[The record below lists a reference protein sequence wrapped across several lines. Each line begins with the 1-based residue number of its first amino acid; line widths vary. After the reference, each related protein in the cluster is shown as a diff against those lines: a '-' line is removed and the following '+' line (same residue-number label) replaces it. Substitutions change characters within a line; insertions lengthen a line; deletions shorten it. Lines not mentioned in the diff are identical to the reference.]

1 MGLQSYTVRY
11 SAVTPAVFTTLT
23 NVQSITINAGRQAQ
37 LQAIQATTATI
48 EIRYPTGFASPIADL
63 VTGTII
69 EIKNTNTIY
78 PYPNADMF
86 LGRISNVTA
95 VYGIPYQ
102 NNVGQSD
109 YLIINVEG
117 SFAVLG
123 RMQGDGYV
131 LTYTDLQSQ
140 CVEASIET
148 GITVEK
154 VGPNTSLAPTTI
166 SGTWADWVAQAA
178 LTTNS
183 RLHDTV
189 FIDTVS
195 IVSPF
200 AQNIATTGFS
210 DTANDINNQVYNG
223 ITFDS
228 LGDNYYT
235 QITVD
240 PQDFAA
246 VTVTSVGATAPF
258 RTYQVNTLSASTG
271 NATDFANYLLGNYE
285 TANFAISSFTCS
297 AESQAVCQLDGMNN
311 GPNFN
316 SFVGTQVNVTFR
328 GTVFTCLIEGVT
340 MSATPNGASFT
351 YYVSG
356 ADLNAYLLLGNP
368 ILGQLDNN
376 RLGY

>member
-1 MGLQSYTVRY
+1 MGLQSYTVSY
-11 SAVTPAVFTTLT
+11 STNGTTFTALT
-23 NVQSITINAGRQAQ
+23 NVQNITINAGRRAQ
-37 LQAIQATTATI
+37 LQAIQATTATV
-48 EIRYPTGFASPIADL
+48 ELRYPTGFASPIADL

-78 PYPNADMF
+78 PYPGADML

-102 NNVGQSD
+102 TGVGNAD
-109 YLIINVEG
+109 YLIIEIEG

-123 RMQGDGYV
+123 RMQGESYIITGTNLAD
-131 LTYTDLQSQ
+131 Q
-140 CVEASIET
+140 CIEASTET
-148 GITVEK
+148 AITVEK
-154 VGPNTSLAPTTI
+154 VGPNTSIAPTTV
-166 SGTWADWVAQAA
+166 SGTWGDWVAQAA

-189 FIDTVS
+189 FTDTVS

-210 DTANDINNQVYNG
+210 DVANNINNQVYDG

-246 VTVTSVGATAPF
+246 VTVTQAGASAPF
-258 RTYQVNTLSASTG
+258 RTYQVNTLSASIG
-271 NATDFANYLLGNYE
+271 NATDFANYLLGNYG

-340 MSATPNGASFT
+340 MSASPAGATFT

>member
-1 MGLQSYTVRY
+1 MGLQSYTVAY
-11 SAVTPAVFTTLT
+11 STDGTTFTNLT
-23 NVQSITINAGRQAQ
+23 NVQQITINAGRQAQ
-37 LQAIQATTATI
+37 LQAIQATTATV
-48 EIRYPTGFASPIADL
+48 ELRYPTGFVSPIADL

-69 EIKNTNTIY
+69 RIRNTNSIY
-78 PYPNADMF
+78 PYPNADML

-95 VYGIPYQ
+95 VYGIPFQ
-102 NNVGQSD
+102 AGVGNAD
-109 YLIINVEG
+109 YLLLEVEG

-123 RMQGDGYV
+123 RMQGENYV
-131 LTYTDLQSQ
+131 LTSTNLAAQ
-140 CVEASIET
+140 CVEASSET

-154 VGPNTSLAPTTI
+154 VGPNTSIAPTTI
-166 SGTWADWVAQAA
+166 SGTWGDWVAQAA

-189 FIDTVS
+189 FTDTVS

-210 DTANDINNQVYNG
+210 DVANNISFQVYDG

-228 LGDNYYT
+228 LGDNFYT

-246 VTVTSVGATAPF
+246 VTVTQAGASAPF

-271 NATDFANYLLGNYE
+271 NATDFANYLLGNYGV
-285 TANFAISSFTCS
+285 ASFAISSFTCS
-297 AESQAVCQLDGMNN
+297 AESQAVFQLDGMEN

-328 GTVFTCLIEGVT
+328 GTVFTCLIEGVS
-340 MSATPNGASFT
+340 MSASPAGASFT

>member
-1 MGLQSYTVRY
+1 MGLQSYTVAY
-11 SAVTPAVFTTLT
+11 STDGITFTSLT
-23 NVQSITINAGRQAQ
+23 NVQNITINSGRQAQ
-37 LQAIQATTATI
+37 LQAVQATTATI

-69 EIKNTNTIY
+69 KIRNTNTIY
-78 PYPNADMF
+78 PYPNAPML

-95 VYGIPYQ
+95 VYGIPYE

-109 YLIINVEG
+109 YLAINVEG
-117 SFAVLG
+117 SFAALG
-123 RMQGDGYV
+123 RMQGENYV
-131 LTYTDLQSQ
+131 ITGTDLTAQ
-140 CVEASIET
+140 CVEASSET
-148 GITVEK
+148 GLNVQRN
-154 VGPNTSLAPTTI
+154 GPNTAIAPTTV

-178 LTTNS
+178 LTINGRVLDITTTDEVTI
-183 RLHDTV
+183 L
-189 FIDTVS
+189 
-195 IVSPF
+195 SPF
-200 AQNIATTGFS
+200 GQNIATTGFS
-210 DTANDINNQVYNG
+210 DVANDINNQIYDG

-228 LGDNYYT
+228 LGDNFYT

-246 VTVTSVGATAPF
+246 VTVTKVGATAPF
-258 RTYQVNTLSASTG
+258 RTYNVNTLSASTG

-285 TANFAISSFTCS
+285 TANFAISSITCS
-297 AESQAVCQLDGMNN
+297 AEGQAVFQLDGFNN
-311 GPNFN
+311 GPNF
-316 SFVGTQVNVTFR
+316 SDFVGMQIDVTFR
-328 GTVFTCLIEGVT
+328 GTVFTCLVEGVA
-340 MSATPNGASFT
+340 MSANPGGASFT

>member
-1 MGLQSYTVRY
+1 MGLQSYTVAY
-11 SAVTPAVFTTLT
+11 STDGTTFTNLT
-23 NVQSITINAGRQAQ
+23 NVQNLTVNAGRQAQ
-37 LQAIQATTATI
+37 LQAIQATTASI
-48 EIRYPTGFASPIADL
+48 ELRYPTGYATPITEL

-69 EIKNTNTIY
+69 RIRNTNSIY
-78 PYPNADMF
+78 PYPNADML

-95 VYGIPYQ
+95 IYGIPYKD
-102 NNVGQSD
+102 NVGQSD
-109 YLIINVEG
+109 YLVINVEG

-123 RMQGDGYV
+123 RMQGEGYAITSTN
-131 LTYTDLQSQ
+131 LADQ
-140 CVEASIET
+140 CIEASTET
-148 GITVEK
+148 GVTVEK
-154 VGPNTSLAPTTI
+154 VGPNTSLSTTTV

-178 LTTNS
+178 LSTNS

-189 FIDTVS
+189 FTDTVS

-210 DTANDINNQVYNG
+210 DVANNINNQVYNG

-228 LGDNYYT
+228 LSDNFYT

-240 PQDFAA
+240 PQNFAP
-246 VTVTSVGATAPF
+246 VTVTKTGATAPF
-258 RTYQVNTLSASTG
+258 RTYQVNSLSASTN

-285 TANFAISSFTCS
+285 TASFAISSFTCS
-297 AESQAVCQLDGMNN
+297 AEAQNVFQLDGMEN

-328 GTVFTCLIEGVT
+328 GTTFACLIEGVT
-340 MSATPNGASFT
+340 MSATPANASFT

-356 ADLNAYLLLGNP
+356 ADLNAYLILGNP
-368 ILGQLDNN
+368 VLGTLDYN

>member
-1 MGLQSYTVRY
+1 MGLQSYTVAY
-11 SAVTPAVFTTLT
+11 STDGTTFTNLT
-23 NVQSITINAGRQAQ
+23 NVQNITINAGRQAQ
-37 LQAIQATTATI
+37 LQAIQATTATV
-48 EIRYPTGFASPIADL
+48 EMRYPTGFVSPIVDL
-63 VTGTII
+63 VAGTII
-69 EIKNTNTIY
+69 RIRNTNSIY

-95 VYGIPYQ
+95 VYGIPYKD
-102 NNVGQSD
+102 NVGQSD
-109 YLIINVEG
+109 YLVINIEG

-123 RMQGDGYV
+123 RMQGENYAI
-131 LTYTDLQSQ
+131 TSTDLAAQ
-140 CVEASIET
+140 CVEASTET
-148 GITVEK
+148 AITVEK
-154 VGPNTSLAPTTI
+154 VGPNQSIAPTTV
-166 SGTWADWVAQAA
+166 SGTWADWVALAA

-189 FIDTVS
+189 FTDTVS

-210 DTANDINNQVYNG
+210 DVANNINNQVYNG

-228 LGDNYYT
+228 LSDNYYT

-246 VTVTSVGATAPF
+246 VTVTKTGATAPF
-258 RTYQVNTLSASTG
+258 RTYNVNTLNSSTG

-285 TANFAISSFTCS
+285 EARFAISSFTCS
-297 AESQAVCQLDGMNN
+297 AEAQNVFQLDGMNN

-328 GTVFTCLIEGVT
+328 GTVFACLIEGVT
-340 MSATPNGASFT
+340 MSATPAGASFT

-356 ADLNAYLLLGNP
+356 ADLNAYLLLGNSV
-368 ILGQLDNN
+368 LGQLDNN

>member
-1 MGLQSYTVRY
+1 MGLQSYTVAY
-11 SAVTPAVFTTLT
+11 STDGTTFTNLT
-23 NVQSITINAGRQAQ
+23 NVQGITVNAGRQAQ
-37 LQAIQATTATI
+37 LEAIQATTATI
-48 EIRYPTGFASPIADL
+48 ELRYPTGFVSPIADL

-69 EIKNTNTIY
+69 RIRNTNSIY
-78 PYPNADMF
+78 PYPNADML

-95 VYGIPYQ
+95 VYGIPYSGG
-102 NNVGQSD
+102 VGNAD

-123 RMQGDGYV
+123 RMQGENYV
-131 LTYTDLQSQ
+131 IVGTDLAAQ
-140 CVEASIET
+140 CVEASTET

-154 VGPNTSLAPTTI
+154 VGPNTAIAPTTV
-166 SGTWADWVAQAA
+166 SGTWGDWLAQAA

-189 FIDTVS
+189 YTDTVS
-195 IVSPF
+195 ILSPF

-210 DTANDINNQVYNG
+210 DVANNINNQVYDG

-246 VTVTSVGATAPF
+246 VTVTKVGASAPF
-258 RTYQVNTLSASTG
+258 RTYNVNTLSASTG
-271 NATDFANYLLGNYE
+271 NATDFANYLLGNYQ
-285 TANFAISSFTCS
+285 TPSFAISSFTCS

-340 MSATPNGASFT
+340 MSATPAGATFT

>member
-1 MGLQSYTVRY
+1 MGLQSYTVSY
-11 SAVTPAVFTTLT
+11 STDGTTFTSLT
-23 NVQSITINAGRQAQ
+23 NVQNITINAGRQAQ
-37 LQAIQATTATI
+37 LQAVQATTATI

-69 EIKNTNTIY
+69 KIRNTNTIY
-78 PYPNADMF
+78 PYPNAPM
-86 LGRISNVTA
+86 LIGRISNVSA

-102 NNVGQSD
+102 NNIGQSD
-109 YLIINVEG
+109 YLVINVEG

-123 RMQGDGYV
+123 RMQGDNYAITSTN
-131 LTYTDLQSQ
+131 LTDQ
-140 CVEASIET
+140 CVEASTET
-148 GITVEK
+148 GLTISK
-154 VGPNTSLAPTTI
+154 DGPNTAIAPTTVT
-166 SGTWADWVAQAA
+166 GTWGDWVAQVA
-178 LTTNS
+178 LTING
-183 RLHDTV
+183 RMHDITLL
-189 FIDTVS
+189 DQVS
-195 IVSPF
+195 FLSPF

-210 DTANDINNQVYNG
+210 DVANNINNQVYDG

-246 VTVTSVGATAPF
+246 VTVTQVGATAPF

-271 NATDFANYLLGNYE
+271 NATDFANYLLGNYG
-285 TANFAISSFTCS
+285 TANFAISSITCS
-297 AESQAVCQLDGMNN
+297 AEAQAVFQLDGFNN
-311 GPNFN
+311 GPNF
-316 SFVGTQVNVTFR
+316 SDFMGTQVNVTFR

-340 MSATPNGASFT
+340 MSATPGGASFT

>member
-1 MGLQSYTVRY
+1 MGLQSYTVAY
-11 SAVTPAVFTTLT
+11 STDGTTFTNLT
-23 NVQSITINAGRQAQ
+23 NVQNITINAGRQAQ
-37 LQAIQATTATI
+37 LQAIQATTATV
-48 EIRYPTGFASPIADL
+48 ELRYPTGFVSPIADL

-69 EIKNTNTIY
+69 RIRNTNSIY
-78 PYPNADMF
+78 PYPNADML

-95 VYGIPYQ
+95 VYGIPFQ
-102 NNVGQSD
+102 GGVGNAD
-109 YLIINVEG
+109 YLLIEVEG

-123 RMQGDGYV
+123 RMQGEDYV

-154 VGPNTSLAPTTI
+154 VGPNTAIAPTTI
-166 SGTWADWVAQAA
+166 SGTWGDWVAQAA

-189 FIDTVS
+189 FTDTVS

-210 DTANDINNQVYNG
+210 DVANNINNQVYEG

-246 VTVTSVGATAPF
+246 VTVTKVGASAPF

-271 NATDFANYLLGNYE
+271 NATDFANYLLGNYQD
-285 TANFAISSFTCS
+285 ANFAISSFTCS
-297 AESQAVCQLDGMNN
+297 AESQNVCQLDGMNN

-316 SFVGTQVNVTFR
+316 SFVGTQVKVTFR
-328 GTVFTCLIEGVT
+328 GTVFTCLIEGVS
-340 MSATPNGASFT
+340 MSASPAGATFT

-368 ILGQLDNN
+368 VFGQLDNN

>member
-1 MGLQSYTVRY
+1 MGLQSYTVAY
-11 SAVTPAVFTTLT
+11 STNGTTFTNLT
-23 NVQSITINAGRQAQ
+23 NVQGITINAGRQAQ
-37 LQAIQATTATI
+37 LEAIQATTATI
-48 EIRYPTGFASPIADL
+48 ELRYPTGFASPIADL

-69 EIKNTNTIY
+69 RIRNTNSIY
-78 PYPNADMF
+78 PYPNADML

-95 VYGIPYQ
+95 VYGIPFQ
-102 NNVGQSD
+102 GGVGNAD

-123 RMQGDGYV
+123 RMQGENYAI
-131 LTYTDLQSQ
+131 TSTDLAAQ
-140 CVEASIET
+140 CLEACTET

-154 VGPNTSLAPTTI
+154 VGPNTAIAPTTV
-166 SGTWADWVAQAA
+166 SGTWGDWVAQAA

-189 FIDTVS
+189 FTDTVS

-200 AQNIATTGFS
+200 AVNIATTGFS
-210 DTANDINNQVYNG
+210 DVANDIDNQVYDG

-228 LGDNYYT
+228 LSDNYYT

-240 PQDFAA
+240 PQDYAA
-246 VTVTSVGATAPF
+246 VTVTKVGASAPF
-258 RTYQVNTLSASTG
+258 RTYNVNTLSASTG

-285 TANFAISSFTCS
+285 TPSFAISSFTCS
-297 AESQAVCQLDGMNN
+297 AESQAVFQLDGMNN

-340 MSATPNGASFT
+340 MSATPAGATFT

-356 ADLNAYLLLGNP
+356 ADLNAYLRLGIP
-368 ILGQLDNN
+368 VFGELDNN

>member
-1 MGLQSYTVRY
+1 MGLQSYTVAY
-11 SAVTPAVFTTLT
+11 STDGTTFTNLT
-23 NVQSITINAGRQAQ
+23 NVQQITINAGRQAQ
-37 LQAIQATTATI
+37 LQAIQATTATV
-48 EIRYPTGFASPIADL
+48 ELRYPTGFVSPIADL

-69 EIKNTNTIY
+69 RIRNTNSIY
-78 PYPNADMF
+78 PYPNADML

-95 VYGIPYQ
+95 VYGIPFQ
-102 NNVGQSD
+102 GGVGNAD
-109 YLIINVEG
+109 YLLIEVEG

-123 RMQGDGYV
+123 RMQGEDYV
-131 LTYTDLQSQ
+131 LTGTELQSQ

-189 FIDTVS
+189 FTDTVS

-200 AQNIATTGFS
+200 AVNIATTGFS
-210 DTANDINNQVYNG
+210 DVANNINNQVYDG

-246 VTVTSVGATAPF
+246 VTVTQAGASAPF

-271 NATDFANYLLGNYE
+271 NATDFANYLLGNFG
-285 TANFAISSFTCS
+285 TASFAISSFTCS
-297 AESQAVCQLDGMNN
+297 AESQAVFQLDGMNN

-328 GTVFTCLIEGVT
+328 GTVFTCLIEGVS
-340 MSATPNGASFT
+340 MSASPAGASFT

-356 ADLNAYLLLGNP
+356 ADLNAYLRLG
-368 ILGQLDNN
+368 ISVFGELDNN

>member
-1 MGLQSYTVRY
+1 MGLQSYTVSY
-11 SAVTPAVFTTLT
+11 STDGTTFTDLT
-23 NVQSITINAGRQAQ
+23 NVQNITINAGRQAQ
-37 LQAIQATTATI
+37 LQAIQATIATI
-48 EIRYPTGFASPIADL
+48 EIRYPTGFASPIAAL

-69 EIKNTNTIY
+69 RIRNTNSIY
-78 PYPNADMF
+78 PYPNADMI
-86 LGRISNVTA
+86 LGRISNVSA
-95 VYGIPYQ
+95 VYGIPY
-102 NNVGQSD
+102 VGGVGNAD

-123 RMQGDGYV
+123 RMQGDGYAITSTN
-131 LTYTDLQSQ
+131 LADQ
-140 CVEASIET
+140 CIEASSET
-148 GITVEK
+148 GVTVEK
-154 VGPNTSLAPTTI
+154 VGPNTSLAATTV

-178 LTTNS
+178 LSTNS

-189 FIDTVS
+189 ATDTVS

-210 DTANDINNQVYNG
+210 DVANNINNQVYNG

-228 LGDNYYT
+228 LSDNYYT

-240 PQDFAA
+240 PQDYAA
-246 VTVTSVGATAPF
+246 VTVTKAGATAPF

-271 NATDFANYLLGNYE
+271 NATDFANYLLGNYQD
-285 TANFAISSFTCS
+285 ASFAISSFTCS
-297 AESQAVCQLDGMNN
+297 AEAQSVFQLDGMNN

-328 GTVFTCLIEGVT
+328 GTTFACLIEGVT
-340 MSATPNGASFT
+340 MSATPAGASFT

-356 ADLNAYLLLGNP
+356 ADLNAYLLLGNSV
-368 ILGQLDNN
+368 LGQLDNN

>member
-1 MGLQSYTVRY
+1 MGLQSYTVAY
-11 SAVTPAVFTTLT
+11 STNGTTFTNLT
-23 NVQSITINAGRQAQ
+23 NVQGITINAGRQAQ
-37 LQAIQATTATI
+37 LEAIQATTATI
-48 EIRYPTGFASPIADL
+48 ELRYPTGFASPIADL

-69 EIKNTNTIY
+69 RIRNTNSIY
-78 PYPNADMF
+78 PYPNADML

-95 VYGIPYQ
+95 VYGIPYAGG
-102 NNVGQSD
+102 VGNAD

-123 RMQGDGYV
+123 RMQGENYAI
-131 LTYTDLQSQ
+131 TSTDLAAQ
-140 CVEASIET
+140 CLEASTET
-148 GITVEK
+148 GITVEI
-154 VGPNTSLAPTTI
+154 VGPNTAIAPTTVT
-166 SGTWADWVAQAA
+166 GTWGDWVAQAA

-189 FIDTVS
+189 FTDTVS

-200 AQNIATTGFS
+200 AVNIATTGFS
-210 DTANDINNQVYNG
+210 DVANNINNQVYDG

-228 LGDNYYT
+228 LSDNYYT

-240 PQDFAA
+240 PQNFAA
-246 VTVTSVGATAPF
+246 VTVTKVGASAPF

-285 TANFAISSFTCS
+285 TPSFAISSFTCS
-297 AESQAVCQLDGMNN
+297 AESQAVFQLDGMEN

-356 ADLNAYLLLGNP
+356 ADLNAYLRLGIP
-368 ILGQLDNN
+368 VFGELDNN

>member
-1 MGLQSYTVRY
+1 MGLQSYTVAY
-11 SAVTPAVFTTLT
+11 STDGTTFTNLT
-23 NVQSITINAGRQAQ
+23 NVQGITINAGRQAQ
-37 LQAIQATTATI
+37 LEAIQATKATI
-48 EIRYPTGFASPIADL
+48 ELRYPTGFASPIADL

-69 EIKNTNTIY
+69 RIRNTNSIY
-78 PYPNADMF
+78 PYPNADML

-95 VYGIPYQ
+95 VYGIPYAGG
-102 NNVGQSD
+102 VGNAD

-123 RMQGDGYV
+123 RMQGENYV
-131 LTYTDLQSQ
+131 LTYTELQSQ

-154 VGPNTSLAPTTI
+154 VGPNTAIAPTTI
-166 SGTWADWVAQAA
+166 SGTWGDWVAQAA

-189 FIDTVS
+189 FTDTVS

-200 AQNIATTGFS
+200 AVNIATTGFS
-210 DTANDINNQVYNG
+210 DVANDINNQVYDG

-240 PQDFAA
+240 PQDYAA
-246 VTVTSVGATAPF
+246 VTVTKVGASAPF
-258 RTYQVNTLSASTG
+258 RTYNVNTLSASTG
-271 NATDFANYLLGNYE
+271 NATDFANYLLGNYQ
-285 TANFAISSFTCS
+285 TPSFAISSFTCS

-356 ADLNAYLLLGNP
+356 ADLNAYLRLSIPVFGE
-368 ILGQLDNN
+368 LDNN

>member
-1 MGLQSYTVRY
+1 MGLQSYTVAY
-11 SAVTPAVFTTLT
+11 STNGTTFTNLP
-23 NVQSITINAGRQAQ
+23 NVQGITINAGRQAQ
-37 LQAIQATTATI
+37 LEAIQATTATI
-48 EIRYPTGFASPIADL
+48 ELRYPTGFVSPIADL

-69 EIKNTNTIY
+69 RIRNTNSIY
-78 PYPNADMF
+78 PYPNADML

-95 VYGIPYQ
+95 VYGIPYSGG
-102 NNVGQSD
+102 VGNAD

-123 RMQGDGYV
+123 RMQGENYV
-131 LTYTDLQSQ
+131 IVGTDLAAQ
-140 CVEASIET
+140 CVEASTET

-154 VGPNTSLAPTTI
+154 VGPNTAIAPTTV
-166 SGTWADWVAQAA
+166 SGTWGDWLAQAA

-189 FIDTVS
+189 YTDTVS
-195 IVSPF
+195 ILSPF

-210 DTANDINNQVYNG
+210 DVANNINNQVYDG

-246 VTVTSVGATAPF
+246 VTVTKVGASAPF
-258 RTYQVNTLSASTG
+258 RTYNVNTLSASTG
-271 NATDFANYLLGNYE
+271 NATDFANYLLGNYQ
-285 TANFAISSFTCS
+285 TPSFAISSFTCS

-340 MSATPNGASFT
+340 MSATPAGATFT

>member
-1 MGLQSYTVRY
+1 MGLQSYTVAY
-11 SAVTPAVFTTLT
+11 STNGTTFTNLT
-23 NVQSITINAGRQAQ
+23 NVQGITINAGRQAQ
-37 LQAIQATTATI
+37 LEAIQATTATI
-48 EIRYPTGFASPIADL
+48 ELRYPTGFASPIADL

-69 EIKNTNTIY
+69 RIRNTNSIY
-78 PYPNADMF
+78 PYPNADML

-95 VYGIPYQ
+95 VYGIPYAGG
-102 NNVGQSD
+102 VGNAD

-123 RMQGDGYV
+123 RMQGENYAI
-131 LTYTDLQSQ
+131 TSTDLAAQ
-140 CVEASIET
+140 CVEASTET

-154 VGPNTSLAPTTI
+154 VGPNTAIATTTV
-166 SGTWADWVAQAA
+166 SGTWGDWVAQAA

-189 FIDTVS
+189 FTDTVS

-210 DTANDINNQVYNG
+210 DVANNISFQVYDA

-240 PQDFAA
+240 PQDYAA
-246 VTVTSVGATAPF
+246 VTVTKVGATAPF

-285 TANFAISSFTCS
+285 TPSFAISSFTCS
-297 AESQAVCQLDGMNN
+297 AESQAVFQLDGMEN

-340 MSATPNGASFT
+340 MSATPAGATFT

>member
-1 MGLQSYTVRY
+1 MGLQSYTVAY
-11 SAVTPAVFTTLT
+11 STDGTTFTNLT
-23 NVQSITINAGRQAQ
+23 NVQNITINAGRQAQ
-37 LQAIQATTATI
+37 LQAIQATTASI
-48 EIRYPTGFASPIADL
+48 ELRYPTGFASPIAAL

-69 EIKNTNTIY
+69 RIRNTNSIY
-78 PYPNADMF
+78 PYPNADII

-95 VYGIPYQ
+95 IYGIPYKD
-102 NNVGQSD
+102 NVGQSD
-109 YLIINVEG
+109 YLVINVEG

-123 RMQGDGYV
+123 RMQGESYAITSTNLAD
-131 LTYTDLQSQ
+131 Q
-140 CVEASIET
+140 CIEASTET
-148 GITVEK
+148 GVTVEK
-154 VGPNTSLAPTTI
+154 VGPNTSLGTTTV
-166 SGTWADWVAQAA
+166 SGTWGDWVAQAA
-178 LTTNS
+178 ISTNS

-189 FIDTVS
+189 ATDTVS

-210 DTANDINNQVYNG
+210 DVANNINNQVYNG

-228 LGDNYYT
+228 LSDNFYT

-240 PQDFAA
+240 PQNFAA
-246 VTVTSVGATAPF
+246 VTLTKSGATAPF
-258 RTYQVNTLSASTG
+258 RTYNVNTLSASTS
-271 NATDFANYLLGNYE
+271 NATDFANYLLANYE
-285 TANFAISSFTCS
+285 TASFAISSFTCS
-297 AESQAVCQLDGMNN
+297 AEAQNVFQLDGMEN

-328 GTVFTCLIEGVT
+328 GTTFACLIEGVT
-340 MSATPNGASFT
+340 MSATPAGASFT

-368 ILGQLDNN
+368 VLGQLDNN